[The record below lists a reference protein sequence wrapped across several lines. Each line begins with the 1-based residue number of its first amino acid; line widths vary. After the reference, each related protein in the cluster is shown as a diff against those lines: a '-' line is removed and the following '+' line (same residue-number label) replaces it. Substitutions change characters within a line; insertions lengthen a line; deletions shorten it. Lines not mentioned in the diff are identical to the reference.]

1 MPAPPSP
8 AAAAPAPALPVLRKG
23 GTLVLCAAGALLILA
38 ALARAAWLLALAH
51 DAPGLLLCVLAVVAL
66 LVGLAGLW
74 QHSRR
79 VQEHSLRQQA
89 ELVEA
94 QANSQRLEGALRC
107 FPDAMALFDADDRL
121 VLASDRYRISNPAVA
136 PLLQPGVPFEDILRA
151 AAAAGEVMEALGNED
166 NWVQQRMHQH
176 QSLRQDFLQGLA
188 GNRWVR
194 VNECRTPDGG
204 LIGLRTDVTD
214 FVRQQQ
220 ALQDARS
227 DAQQARRLL
236 VRALD
241 ALPAALE
248 IFDEQ
253 DRLVVYNR
261 ALQTMF
267 PHMDYPQSVGRSF
280 ADMAAESL
288 RHHAVVEAVGQ
299 EEPWLAQRLQTRASM
314 SSRSFLQ
321 ELSGGRWVQAF
332 ETRTPEG
339 YVVAIRLDMTEQVK
353 QREALEQAQREGQ
366 RVRQLLMDAL
376 EALPEGLAVFDTD
389 DRLMMCNT
397 QYRVM
402 YSGLAHLLQPGRG
415 FDELM
420 AHSVTHQLFGQTPQ
434 GAETPEDWAA
444 QRLTSHRQ
452 PGPAMLVPM
461 HDGRWFRVHERKTAE
476 RMTVGVHVDVT
487 ELVLKEQQLAH
498 ANQLLAT
505 LSVTDGL
512 TGLHNRRSFD
522 QALSTEWQRCARHEL
537 PLALLLVDIDHFKLY
552 NDHYGHLAG
561 DDCLRRVAQV
571 LNADFRRTGE
581 VVARYG
587 GEEFVLLLPGIH
599 LDGAREVAQRCLERI
614 RTENIPHTASP
625 TSPRLTL
632 SIGVAAW
639 VPDGKTHAHQAH
651 RLINAADTALY
662 HAKQTGRARYVLA
675 NELQD
680 MATRSTLPGPD
691 R

>member
-1 MPAPPSP
+1 MPQSSSTDPTPSS
-8 AAAAPAPALPVLRKG
+8 PVQHLGRP
-23 GTLVLCAAGALLILA
+23 LILCAVGALLILA
-38 ALARAAWLLALAH
+38 ALARSAWWLALSH
-51 DAPGLLLCVLAVVAL
+51 DATGLTLCVLAMVL
-66 LVGLAGLW
+66 PLVGLMWLW
-74 QHSRR
+74 LHVRQVH
-79 VQEHSLRQQA
+79 EHSLHQQTELIQARARA
-89 ELVEA
+89 E
-94 QANSQRLEGALRC
+94 RLEGALRC
-107 FPDAMALFDADDRL
+107 FPDAVALFDAEDRL
-121 VLASDRYRISNPAVA
+121 VLASDRYRSMNPAVA
-136 PLLQPGVPFEDILRA
+136 PLLQPGVPFEHILRA
-151 AAAAGEVMEALGNED
+151 AAAAGEVLEAVGNED
-166 NWVQQRMHQH
+166 HWVRQRMIQH

-194 VNECRTPDGG
+194 VNECRTPEGG

-220 ALQDARS
+220 ALQEARS

-253 DRLVVYNR
+253 DHLVIYNR
-261 ALQTMF
+261 ALQNMF
-267 PHMDYPQSVGRSF
+267 PHIDYPRSVGRPF

-288 RHHAVVEAVGQ
+288 RHQAVVEAVGQ
-299 EEPWLAQRLQTRASM
+299 EDQWLAQRLQNRSTM

-321 ELSGGRWVQAF
+321 ELSGGRWVQAY

-353 QREALEQAQREGQ
+353 QRAALEQAQQEAQ

-376 EALPEGLAVFDTD
+376 EALPEGLAVYDTD
-389 DRLMMCNT
+389 DRLLLCNT

-402 YSGLAHLLQPGRG
+402 YNDLAHLLQPGRS
-415 FDELM
+415 FEELISF
-420 AHSVTHQLFGQTPQ
+420 SVDHQHFGRAP
-434 GAETPEDWAA
+434 GGGETAEDWGA
-444 QRLTSHRQ
+444 QRLAAHRQ
-452 PGPAMLVPM
+452 PGAAMLVPM

-476 RMTVGVHVDVT
+476 KMTVGVHVDVT
-487 ELVLKEQQLAH
+487 ELVQKEQQLAH
-498 ANQLLAT
+498 ANQMLAT
-505 LSVTDGL
+505 LSATDGL

-522 QALSTEWQRCARHEL
+522 EALSAEWQRCARHEQ

-571 LNADFRRTGE
+571 LNADFRRSGE

-587 GEEFVLLLPGIH
+587 GEEFVLLLPGIP
-599 LDGAREVAQRCLERI
+599 LEGARDVAQRCLERI
-614 RTENIPHTASP
+614 RTENIPHAASP
-625 TSPRLTL
+625 TSTRLTL

-639 VPDGKTHAHQAH
+639 VPDGKAHAHQTH
-651 RLINAADTALY
+651 RLINAADAALY

-675 NELQD
+675 SDLKDIDARLAASGGNV
-680 MATRSTLPGPD
+680 
-691 R
+691 

>member
-1 MPAPPSP
+1 MPVTPSP
-8 AAAAPAPALPVLRKG
+8 VPDTPSRHLGRSLM
-23 GTLVLCAAGALLILA
+23 LCTAGALLIVV
-38 ALARAAWLLALAH
+38 ALARSAWLLALEH
-51 DAPGLLLCVLAVVAL
+51 DPAGLILCVLAMVL
-66 LVGLAGLW
+66 PGVGLMWLW
-74 QHSRR
+74 QHARI
-79 VQEHSLRQQA
+79 VQEHGRLQQA
-89 ELVEA
+89 ALAEA
-94 QANSQRLEGALRC
+94 QAHSERLAGALRS
-107 FPDAMALFDADDRL
+107 FPDAVALFDAQDRL
-121 VLASDRYRISNPAVA
+121 VLASDRYRSMNPAVA
-136 PLLQPGVPFEDILRA
+136 PLLQPGVPFEHILRA
-151 AAAAGEVMEALGNED
+151 AAAAGEVVEAVGNED
-166 NWVQQRMHQH
+166 NWVRQRMSQH

-204 LIGLRTDVTD
+204 LIGLRTDVSD

-220 ALQDARS
+220 ALQEARS

-253 DRLVVYNR
+253 DRLVIYNR
-261 ALQTMF
+261 ALQNMF
-267 PHMDYPQSVGRSF
+267 PHIDYPQSVGRPF
-280 ADMAAESL
+280 ADMVAESL
-288 RHHAVVEAVGQ
+288 RHHAVVEALGR
-299 EEPWLAQRLQTRASM
+299 ESEWLAQRLQSRASM

-321 ELSGGRWVQAF
+321 ELSGGRWVQAY

-376 EALPEGLAVFDTD
+376 EALPEGLAVYDTD
-389 DRLMMCNT
+389 DRLLMCNT

-402 YSGLAHLLQPGRG
+402 YSDLAHLLQPGRP
-415 FDELM
+415 FDELIEY
-420 AHSVTHQLFGQTPQ
+420 SVTHRHFGQAPKS
-434 GAETPEDWAA
+434 GETADDWGA
-444 QRLTSHRQ
+444 QRRASHRQ

-461 HDGRWFRVHERKTAE
+461 HDGRWIRVHERKTAE
-476 RMTVGVHVDVT
+476 KMTVGVHVDVT

-498 ANQLLAT
+498 ANQLLAK
-505 LSVTDGL
+505 LSATDGL

-522 QALSTEWQRCARHEL
+522 EALAAEWQRCARHEL

-587 GEEFVLLLPGIH
+587 GEEFVLLLPGIA
-599 LDGAREVAQRCLERI
+599 LAGAREVAQRCLERI
-614 RTENIPHTASP
+614 RTENIPHAASP

-639 VPDGKTHAHQAH
+639 VPDGKAQVNQAH
-651 RLINAADTALY
+651 RLINAADAALY
-662 HAKQTGRARYVLA
+662 HAKQNGRARYVLA
-675 NELQD
+675 SDLKD
-680 MATRSTLPGPD
+680 MGEPPTLPD
-691 R
+691 TDH